1 MKILVGYVRT
11 PEGEAA
17 LARAI
22 QEASLRAAE
31 LVVVHSE
38 RGGERGETERSIAD
52 SKELAAVR
60 AKLEAAGVHHSVR
73 ELVRGKEP
81 GDDLVDFANEIGAEL
96 IVLGLRRRS
105 PVGKLVLGSTT
116 QDVLLGADCPVLTV
130 SADNSHL
137 SH

>member
-38 RGGERGETERSIAD
+38 RGGERDETERSIAD

-73 ELVRGKEP
+73 ELVRGNEP

-105 PVGKLVLGSTT
+105 QVGKLVLGSTT

-130 SADNSHL
+130 KAATSH
-137 SH
+137 